1 MSWYYEIDRQQLGP
15 VSDEEFAAMVQAG
28 TIRPESLVW
37 KQGWPEW
44 RAYNSVT
51 GVNAEAAG
59 SADADTAV
67 CAVSGRRLPKSQM
80 LEFEGRWVGVEHKD
94 EFFQRLREGVNIPH
108 EMVYATFGRR
118 FGAKL
123 IDGLIIGG
131 ITVVINMALAFAM
144 IGSVT
149 ATGNTD
155 GATGMMIAH
164 QVFSNLVSIGLG
176 LGYSIYF
183 VRKNNATPGKKIL
196 GLNLVRADGSKLST
210 GRIVGRYFAEWVSSM
225 ILFIGYLMA
234 AFDKEQRRT
243 LHDRMCDTRVIDV
256 RGL

>member
-44 RAYNSVT
+44 RAYSSVT
-51 GVNAEAAG
+51 GVNADAAG

-80 LEFEGRWVGVEHKD
+80 LEFEGCWVGVEHKD

-123 IDGLIIGG
+123 IDVLIIGG
-131 ITVVINMALAFAM
+131 ITMVFDMALSFAM

-155 GATGMMIAH
+155 GTTGMFIAY
-164 QVFSNLVSIGLG
+164 QVFSQLVSLGLG
-176 LGYSIYF
+176 LSYAIYF
-183 VRKNNATPGKKIL
+183 VRKNNATPGKKFL

-225 ILFIGYLMA
+225 ILLIGYLMA